1 VVRTVEWKK
10 ILMITGIGIL
20 VYAGI
25 RYLLPAAIPFL
36 LGWFLASLIL
46 PAAKWMEK
54 KWHIRRGIAG
64 GILMG
69 ILTVAIAFLLW
80 RLSGLLLEQV
90 KRLFE
95 NVGLWIKQADGFLD
109 SCCRSV
115 SDYVGIDAQ
124 QMRKFLVLQAG
135 ILQERVQNQFGQAC
149 VGYLFTML
157 KGVVALCGGVL
168 VVIIFGTLVIKDMEE
183 FREKMRAGAIGRKFM
198 AVAGRICMMGGK
210 YLKAQFMLMGIVSL
224 ICMVGFWL
232 LDNPYFVA
240 VGLTVG
246 FLDALPLIGTGMILI
261 PWSILWCIQGE
272 YMTAVGYFILY
283 LVADLVRQ
291 FLEPRLLGR
300 EMGMHPAL
308 MLIAVYGGF
317 LIYGFSGF
325 FLGPITYLIVKTV
338 WEEISEEK
346 NCGENREKS
355 DRKTDERKNK

>member
-1 VVRTVEWKK
+1 
-10 ILMITGIGIL
+10 M
-20 VYAGI
+20 
-25 RYLLPAAIPFL
+25 
-36 LGWFLASLIL
+36 
-46 PAAKWMEK
+46 
-54 KWHIRRGIAG
+54 
-64 GILMG
+64 
-69 ILTVAIAFLLW
+69 
-80 RLSGLLLEQV
+80 
-90 KRLFE
+90 FE